1 MAELPKIAEGPD
13 CARWLAPMLKRIK
26 ENTKS
31 FFLKRGYQI
40 DRLHPALVARE
51 VARRMG
57 YTLSPISL
65 EFPLHPAISG
75 QDLLILKD
83 PEFRKSIA
91 AVEKHTLLDV
101 ARLANL
107 WNLARL
113 TGPGKMLEIGS
124 FRGGGALHI
133 SNACPAREMFV
144 FDSFEGFRDLKAGL
158 DDIFGADWFKDTSV
172 EVVRALFKPYHRKV
186 TVVKGFFPDS
196 AANLDLSG
204 VSFCHLDV
212 DVYEATRDSL
222 RFLRTRLTPKSLI
235 VLDDFQRGAHGLDN
249 AVKEFV
255 SEHREFSFF
264 PMFPGQAVLF
274 STTLWNGA
282 PSL

>member
-1 MAELPKIAEGPD
+1 
-13 CARWLAPMLKRIK
+13 MLKKIK

-40 DRLHPALVARE
+40 DRLHPALMARE

-57 YTLSPISL
+57 YTLSPISTD
-65 EFPLHPAISG
+65 FPLHPPISG

-83 PEFRKSIA
+83 PEFKKSIA

-113 TGPGKMLEIGS
+113 TGPGKMLEIGT

-133 SNACPAREMFV
+133 SNACPDREMFA
-144 FDSFEGFRDLKAGL
+144 FDSFEGFRDLKPGL
-158 DDIFGADWFKDTSV
+158 DDIFGADWFKDSSV
-172 EVVRALFKPYHRKV
+172 EVVRALFKPYNRKA
-186 TVVKGFFPDS
+186 TIVKGFFPES
-196 AANLDLSG
+196 AANLDLSS

-222 RFLRTRLTPKSLI
+222 RFLSDKLAPRSLI
-235 VLDDFQRGAHGLDN
+235 VLDDFQRGAHGLDK
-249 AVKEFV
+249 AVKEFT
-255 SEHREFSFF
+255 SERREFSYF

-274 STTLWNGA
+274 STTLWNRA
-282 PSL
+282 PRL